1 MAVVPRRSERC
12 RNRSFAAVTLG
23 QLQANAYGGQQ
34 RCRSIERREGAG
46 QWLAGPGTKVSGTR
60 TRSGRRLSVIRA
72 LESRRRTERSVDG
85 ATRPEAAEEGRTR
98 AQRAAGR
105 DDAPAPPA
113 ARATSIRSAD
123 REQLQEPLQPARA

>member
-1 MAVVPRRSERC
+1 VKRGATPDERC
-12 RNRSFAAVTLG
+12 
-23 QLQANAYGGQQ
+23 GG
-34 RCRSIERREGAG
+34 RGARERLE
-46 QWLAGPGTKVSGTR
+46 
-60 TRSGRRLSVIRA
+60 A

-85 ATRPEAAEEGRTR
+85 ATWPEAAEEGRTR